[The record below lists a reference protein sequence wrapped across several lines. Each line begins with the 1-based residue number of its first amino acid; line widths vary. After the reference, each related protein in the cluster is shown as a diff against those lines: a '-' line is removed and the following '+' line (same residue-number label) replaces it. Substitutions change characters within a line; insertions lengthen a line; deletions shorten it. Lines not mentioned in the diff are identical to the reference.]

1 MVGNLWRDTLKKRH
15 YGWVI
20 FCLAFTNLTA
30 EGGIK
35 NTAPVLFLAFRES
48 FARGAAATAGI
59 FSTSGLT
66 GALMSPLLGGILD
79 RLGPRYLFA
88 LGGTVLLVG
97 YMGSSFVSEFWQLF
111 IFYGVVV
118 TIGENAV
125 SSFTATANLA
135 PWFPKSRGLALG
147 LADAGN
153 PVGQG
158 IFAPLAQLLIL
169 QVGWQATC
177 RILGPLFFLMVVPAN
192 LLFQRRPPNH
202 PQPVVPVPPSR
213 HSRESGNPHST
224 EELDRQDQ
232 NQEQIPESG
241 PQPTA
246 PPPGLT
252 GRLLR
257 SDALWYLVLARTISS
272 VGRQLTNVH
281 MVAFFVAGGYTAL
294 QAAST
299 IGAVG
304 LVGLVGRP
312 ISGALSD
319 VLGRELVYTL
329 GSGMQIAAI
338 VIVLF
343 LGDGEALWPLVVFV
357 AFSGLS
363 DGILGLALSAKAA
376 DIIPA
381 NSLGTAMG
389 IIQAGRSVGL
399 LAGPVIGGLLFDL
412 QGDYAGAFLLAV
424 GLYAAAIG
432 FMWATR
438 LARRPV
444 IA

>member
-1 MVGNLWRDTLKKRH
+1 MAGNLWRDTLKKRH

-20 FCLAFTNLTA
+20 FSLAFLNLTA

-48 FARGAAATAGI
+48 FSRSAAATAGI

-66 GALMSPLLGGILD
+66 GALMAPLLGGMLD
-79 RLGPRYLFA
+79 RLGPRSLFA
-88 LGGTVLLVG
+88 LGGAVLLIG

-135 PWFPKSRGLALG
+135 PWFPKSRGRALG
-147 LADAGN
+147 LADSGN

-158 IFAPLAQLLIL
+158 IFAPLAQVLIL
-169 QVGWQATC
+169 QVGWRVTC

-192 LLFQRRPPNH
+192 LLLQRRPPNLKAEPVQGAT
-202 PQPVVPVPPSR
+202 PQPDPVPK
-213 HSRESGNPHST
+213 G
-224 EELDRQDQ
+224 Q
-232 NQEQIPESG
+232 
-241 PQPTA
+241 
-246 PPPGLT
+246 T
-252 GRLLR
+252 GKLLR
-257 SDALWYLVLARTISS
+257 SDALWCLVLARTISS
-272 VGRQLTNVH
+272 VGIQLTNVH

-312 ISGALSD
+312 ITGALSD

-329 GSGMQIAAI
+329 GFGMQITAI
-338 VIVLF
+338 MVVLL
-343 LGDGEALWPLVVFV
+343 LGDGEALWPLVAFV

-363 DGILGLALSAKAA
+363 DGIGGLALSAKAA

-381 NSLGTAMG
+381 SSLGTAMG
-389 IIQAGRSVGL
+389 IIQAGRSIGL

-412 QGDYAGAFLLAV
+412 QGDYVGAFLLSV
-424 GLYAAAIG
+424 GLYLAAMG

>member
-20 FCLAFTNLTA
+20 FSLAFLNLTA

-66 GALMSPLLGGILD
+66 GALMAPLLGGMLD
-79 RLGPRYLFA
+79 RLGPRSLFA
-88 LGGTVLLVG
+88 LGGTVLLIG
-97 YMGSSFVSEFWQLF
+97 YMGSSYVSEFWQLF

-118 TIGENAV
+118 TIGENAI

-135 PWFPKSRGLALG
+135 PWFPRSRGLALG

-169 QVGWQATC
+169 QVGWQVTC
-177 RILGPLFFLMVVPAN
+177 RILGPLFFLLVVPAN
-192 LLFQRRPPNH
+192 LLFQRGPPN
-202 PQPVVPVPPSR
+202 
-213 HSRESGNPHST
+213 ST
-224 EELDRQDQ
+224 EGSVREAA
-232 NQEQIPESG
+232 
-241 PQPTA
+241 PQRDTA
-246 PPPGLT
+246 PKGQA
-252 GRLLR
+252 GKLLR
-257 SDALWYLVLARTISS
+257 SDALWYLVMARTISA

-312 ISGALSD
+312 VSGALSD

-329 GSGMQIAAI
+329 GSGMQITAI
-338 VIVLF
+338 VVVLL

-376 DIIPA
+376 DIIPV
-381 NSLGTAMG
+381 NNLGAAMG
-389 IIQAGRSVGL
+389 IIQAGRSVGF
-399 LAGPVIGGLLFDL
+399 LAGPIIGGLLFDL
-412 QGDYAGAFLLAV
+412 QGDYAGAFLLSA

-432 FMWATR
+432 FLWATR